1 MRFTLH
7 SAALEHGQIWNI
19 LLSCQSLT
27 SSLHHLHHEV
37 MTCFM
42 TNTSLLKKAFN
53 GKFKRSLGPYLMF
66 TAYPHDVQ
74 LGHHIIQ
81 YVQLGQFM
89 TNNGFNCKTLF
100 PTAKAVKDKII
111 ILDSLDCCDL
121 EDGFHTTNRV

>member
-66 TAYPHDVQ
+66 TTYPHDVQ
-74 LGHHIIQ
+74 ITIGTSHHSVCTVGTV
-81 YVQLGQFM
+81 Y
-89 TNNGFNCKTLF
+89 
-100 PTAKAVKDKII
+100 D
-111 ILDSLDCCDL
+111 
-121 EDGFHTTNRV
+121 